1 MVFVKSATFG
11 DENASKNI
19 TSSVQKRIDELG
31 YIDIKADSS
40 LLEAK
45 EVKGDGTATLD
56 AKDSDEIQR
65 QAVQICGSATDQKCI
80 GVQTENLKA
89 SKLQEKAL
97 QNGSGVDAVRGRRLT
112 VEFIDDLGKTKKMVI
127 PDGQSLSMSSSGGP
141 APVGGAG
148 GSINASSILSQVY
161 TIVGAIAL
169 TFLYVINILSTYRT
183 LTQGGYGT
191 LAYIGT
197 TMAVLI
203 PYSGFVLQ
211 FGLFA
216 FQKIFEVA
224 RRSTITQGLSPVAAT
239 AAVSAAVKEL

>member
-19 TSSVQKRIDELG
+19 TSSIQKRVDELG

-40 LLEAK
+40 LLQAK
-45 EVKGDGTATLD
+45 EVRGGDTSTLD
-56 AKDSDEIQR
+56 SKDESEIQTK
-65 QAVQICGSATDQKCI
+65 AVEICGSASDQKCI
-80 GVQTENLKA
+80 AFQTENLKA

-97 QNGSGVDAVRGRRLT
+97 LGSSASEAVRGRRLT
-112 VEFIDDLGKTKKMVI
+112 LEIVDDLGKSRKIVV
-127 PDGQSLSMSSSGGP
+127 PDGQSVSMSSTGGP
-141 APVGGAG
+141 APATGAG
-148 GSINASSILSQVY
+148 GSLSTSAILSQVY
-161 TIVGAIAL
+161 SIVGAIAL

-183 LTQGGYGT
+183 LTQGGYTT

-216 FQKIFEVA
+216 GEKLIEIA
-224 RRSTITQGLSPVAAT
+224 RRSTITQGLSRRAAAVAVDAAT
-239 AAVSAAVKEL
+239 KEL